1 MEAYQ
6 EVSPL
11 WNLSDPMTQL
21 SDQDFFNLFQKQILV
36 SANGIND
43 FQTSPDGV
51 DPQNLSM
58 YSLSNL
64 TPPSTSD
71 ESSPSPSTSNQ
82 DTSKDGVN
90 DDPTLK
96 RKANSDRLEN
106 EPNSKTQHMG
116 EHLCVFIF
124 AKGWLIFKRSA
135 SLGDKQDTSRRKSSG
150 YPVSKFL
157 FSVRMFYLFEQA
169 KDEHRLLKRKEQ
181 NRAAQRAFRER
192 KEKHV
197 KDVRSLA

>member
-11 WNLSDPMTQL
+11 WNLSDPITQL
-21 SDQDFFNLFQKQILV
+21 SDQDFFNLFQKQIPV
-36 SANGIND
+36 SANGVD
-43 FQTSPDGV
+43 GFQTSPDGV
-51 DPQNLSM
+51 NPQNLSM

-71 ESSPSPSTSNQ
+71 ESSPSPSNSNQ

-96 RKANSDRLEN
+96 RKANNDRLES

-116 EHLCVFIF
+116 EHLYVFIF
-124 AKGWLIFKRSA
+124 AEDWLTFKRSA
-135 SLGDKQDTSRRKSSG
+135 SLGDKQNTSRRKSSG
-150 YPVSKFL
+150 YTVSNFFFFL
-157 FSVRMFYLFEQA
+157 LYILC
-169 KDEHRLLKRKEQ
+169 L
-181 NRAAQRAFRER
+181 
-192 KEKHV
+192 
-197 KDVRSLA
+197 

>member
-11 WNLSDPMTQL
+11 WNLSDPITQL
-21 SDQDFFNLFQKQILV
+21 SDQDFFNLLQKQFHV
-36 SANGIND
+36 SANGVND

-51 DPQNLSM
+51 NPQNLSM
-58 YSLSNL
+58 YSLPNL
-64 TPPSTSD
+64 SPPSTSD
-71 ESSPSPSTSNQ
+71 ESSPSPSNSNQ

-116 EHLCVFIF
+116 GH
-124 AKGWLIFKRSA
+124 
-135 SLGDKQDTSRRKSSG
+135 
-150 YPVSKFL
+150 
-157 FSVRMFYLFEQA
+157 
-169 KDEHRLLKRKEQ
+169 
-181 NRAAQRAFRER
+181 
-192 KEKHV
+192 
-197 KDVRSLA
+197 